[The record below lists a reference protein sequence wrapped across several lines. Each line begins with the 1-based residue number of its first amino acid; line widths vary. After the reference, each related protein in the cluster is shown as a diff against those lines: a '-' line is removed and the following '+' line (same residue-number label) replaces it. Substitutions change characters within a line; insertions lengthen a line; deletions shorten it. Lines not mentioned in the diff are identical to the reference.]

1 MKDRKDPHETM
12 HEVPYK
18 LCPDN
23 TTIHS
28 KIVGI
33 NKYWVDGFVFEDCES
48 HSEAYDLYMEKVK
61 KKGYNNK

>member
-1 MKDRKDPHETM
+1 MKDKKIDPHETM

-28 KIVGI
+28 KFIR
-33 NKYWVDGFVFEDCES
+33 DGVYNVEGVIIEAEDHYTAAKIYE
-48 HSEAYDLYMEKVK
+48 EMK
-61 KKGYNNK
+61 K

>member
-18 LCPDN
+18 LCPDS

-28 KIVGI
+28 KYIKEGVYDVEGKI
-33 NKYWVDGFVFEDCES
+33 IEAEDHYTAIKIFEEM
-48 HSEAYDLYMEKVK
+48 HK
-61 KKGYNNK
+61 

>member
-1 MKDRKDPHETM
+1 MKDKKIDPHETM

-28 KIVGI
+28 KIISEGVYNVEGRI
-33 NKYWVDGFVFEDCES
+33 IKAETHFDAIRIYED
-48 HSEAYDLYMEKVK
+48 MK
-61 KKGYNNK
+61 K